1 MAQQIKVCATNS
13 DAPKFNSLHGGPMSP
28 MCIPGHVYYTP
39 RINNQKERKKKKCGG
54 LRR

>member
-28 MCIPGHVYYTP
+28 TCIPGHVYCTP
-39 RINNQKERKKKKCGG
+39 RINKVIGKKERRKNVEG
-54 LRR
+54 